1 MDNKVNKVKENISE
15 KLELPRDIVLNLPK
29 ITITGDNEI
38 IIENHKG
45 VVLFEEKQVKV
56 NSGVGMISISGSNFE
71 ILFMGG
77 STLTL
82 SGTFRSIIYDGN
94 GQV

>member
-1 MDNKVNKVKENISE
+1 MDSRVNKVKENISE
-15 KLELPRDIVLNLPK
+15 KLELPRDIVLDLPK

-45 VVLFEEKQVKV
+45 VILFEEKQVKV
-56 NSGVGMISISGSNFE
+56 NSGVGLISISGSNFE

-77 STLTL
+77 STITL
-82 SGTFRSIIYDGN
+82 SGKFKSMIYEGN
-94 GQV
+94 D

>member
-1 MDNKVNKVKENISE
+1 LDSRVNKVKENISE
-15 KLELPRDIVLNLPK
+15 KLELPRDIVLDLPK

-45 VVLFEEKQVKV
+45 VILFEEKQVKV
-56 NSGVGMISISGSNFE
+56 NSGVGLISISGSNFE

-77 STLTL
+77 STITL
-82 SGTFRSIIYDGN
+82 SGKFKSMIYEGN
-94 GQV
+94 D

>member
-1 MDNKVNKVKENISE
+1 MDSKVNKIKENISE

-29 ITITGDNEI
+29 ITITGDSEI

-45 VVLFEEKQVKV
+45 VILFQEKQVMV
-56 NSGVGMISISGSNFE
+56 NSGIGMISICGSNFE

-82 SGTFRSIIYDGN
+82 SGIFRSINYEGN